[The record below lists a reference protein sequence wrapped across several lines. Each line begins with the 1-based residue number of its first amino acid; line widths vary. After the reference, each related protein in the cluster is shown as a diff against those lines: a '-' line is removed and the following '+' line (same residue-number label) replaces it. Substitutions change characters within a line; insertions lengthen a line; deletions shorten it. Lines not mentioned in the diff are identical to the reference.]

1 MVYFAKWK
9 VVLVLVVCALGV
21 IYASPNL
28 LGRPSVAVVTQSDV
42 DGNFGSFS
50 ITSDGRW
57 TFDVDRSNSEVQA
70 LRSGEIRV
78 ESFTVVATDSAG
90 GSITDDVMITIRGSD
105 EADQITGRVTPT
117 PPHWTDDAPGWLP
130 VRQVNL
136 GLDLQGGTHLLA
148 RVEYGDVISR
158 QVRALEENIRRP
170 LREADIGRQ
179 GGIDV
184 RGDAVVLTLRNTA
197 DGRRLQDLVS
207 ELDPRFEVSVE
218 PNSGATEIRFSPEA
232 IDEARNNAVAQ
243 SIEIIRNRIDELGT
257 TEPNIQRQGED
268 RVLVQV
274 PGEGDSQRVKD
285 LIGTTARMSFHL
297 LHETWT
303 PGQPVPERAP
313 RRAMVADSYDKIP
326 GSNDQPVQRY
336 LVSSR
341 ENVSGEHLVDAQ
353 PTLYENRPVVSF
365 RFDAAGA
372 RDFAETTRENTGR
385 FLAILLDDEVISAP
399 VIDEPILA
407 GSGIIRGQFS
417 IQEVNDLALLL
428 RAGALP
434 AELTFLEER
443 TVGPSLGADSIE
455 AGKVAALI
463 GMVLVV
469 GFMIVSY
476 GMFGAMAV
484 VALGF
489 NLALILA
496 VLSGIQATLTLP
508 GIAGIVLTVGMAV
521 DANVLIF
528 ERIREEIAN
537 NRSPISAVDAG
548 YSRAMTTII
557 DSNLTTGIAALL
569 LFALGSGPIKGFAV
583 TLGFGILASM
593 FTAIMVTRLMIV
605 TWLRRARPKS
615 IPI

>member
-9 VVLVLVVCALGV
+9 VVLVLLVCALGV
-21 IYASPNL
+21 IYAAPNL
-28 LGRPSVAVVTQSDV
+28 L
-42 DGNFGSFS
+42 
-50 ITSDGRW
+50 
-57 TFDVDRSNSEVQA
+57 DRQA
-70 LRSGEIRV
+70 MTEW
-78 ESFTVVATDSAG
+78 AK
-90 GSITDDVMITIRGSD
+90 
-105 EADQITGRVTPT
+105 
-117 PPHWTDDAPGWLP
+117 DAPGWLP
-130 VRQVNL
+130 VQQVNL

-148 RVEYGDVISR
+148 RVEYQDIITR
-158 QVRALEENIRRP
+158 QVEALEENIRRP

-179 GGIDV
+179 GGIQV
-184 RGDAVVLTLRNTA
+184 RNDAVVLTLRNPA
-197 DGRRLQDLVS
+197 DSSRLQDVVT
-207 ELDPRFEVSVE
+207 ELDERFVVQTD
-218 PNSGATEIRFSPEA
+218 PASGVTEIRFTPEA
-232 IDEARNNAVAQ
+232 VDELRNNALAQ

-274 PGEGDSQRVKD
+274 PGEGDSGRVKD

-303 PGQPVPERAP
+303 PGQPLPAEAP
-313 RRAMVADSYDKIP
+313 RRAFIADSYEKIP
-326 GSNDQPVQRY
+326 GTDEPIQRY
-336 LVSSR
+336 LVSR
-341 ENVSGEHLVDAQ
+341 TENVSGESLVDAQ
-353 PTLYENRPVVSF
+353 PTIYENRPVVSF
-365 RFDAAGA
+365 RFDASGA
-372 RDFAETTRENTGR
+372 RDFANTTRANTGR

-399 VIDEPILA
+399 IIDEPILG

-417 IQEVNDLALLL
+417 IQEANDLSLLL

-455 AGKVAALI
+455 AGKAAAVI

-469 GFMIVSY
+469 AFMIATY

-484 VALGF
+484 TALVF

-496 VLSGIQATLTLP
+496 VLSGLQATLTLP

-537 NRSPISAVDAG
+537 KRSPISAIDAG
-548 YSRAMTTII
+548 YSRALTTII
-557 DSNLTTGIAALL
+557 DSNLTTLIAAVL
-569 LFALGSGPIKGFAV
+569 LFALGSGPIRGFAI
-583 TLGFGILASM
+583 TLGIGIMASM
-593 FTAIMVTRLMIV
+593 FTAIMVTRLMVV
-605 TWLRRARPKS
+605 TWLRRTRPKT